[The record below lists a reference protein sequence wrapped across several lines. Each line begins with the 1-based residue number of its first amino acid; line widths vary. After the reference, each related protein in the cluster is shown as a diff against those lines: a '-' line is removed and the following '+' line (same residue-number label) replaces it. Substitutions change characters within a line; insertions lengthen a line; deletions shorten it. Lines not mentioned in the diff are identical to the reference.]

1 MAISLL
7 PHQFEAIKK
16 MHNGSVLTG
25 DVGTGKS
32 ITALAYYFIKVCGGM
47 PRMPGIPYHPMDN
60 PMDIY
65 IITTAKKRD
74 KLDWEKEGAHLG
86 IGRESNEN
94 GIQLHVD
101 SWNNIS
107 QYEHIDNA
115 FFVFDEQR
123 LVGSGSWVKA
133 FLKIAKK
140 NQWIM
145 LSATPGDNWM
155 DYIAMFVA
163 NGFYKNRTEF
173 IRRHVVFNQWSK
185 FAKVERYTEQFHLN
199 RLRDAILVDMPYER
213 HTARHV
219 ANVLVNYDADLYQK
233 TQKTRWHFLESR
245 PIKDVAELFALL
257 RRLVN
262 TDVSRLGEL
271 MKLMEK
277 HPRLIVFYNFN
288 YELAMLRILAATLGY
303 PVGEWNGNKHQ
314 EIPDTEKWLYL
325 VQYTAGAE
333 GWNCITTDA
342 MVFWSLNY
350 SYKIYHQSQGRIDR
364 LNTPFIDLYYYVFRS
379 AAGIDTGIWKSL
391 MGKKKF
397 NEREF
402 IDNQFVPEWTDE
414 EWQEAT

>member
-1 MAISLL
+1 
-7 PHQFEAIKK
+7 
-16 MHNGSVLTG
+16 
-25 DVGTGKS
+25 
-32 ITALAYYFIKVCGGM
+32 
-47 PRMPGIPYHPMDN
+47 
-60 PMDIY
+60 
-65 IITTAKKRD
+65 
-74 KLDWEKEGAHLG
+74 
-86 IGRESNEN
+86 
-94 GIQLHVD
+94 
-101 SWNNIS
+101 
-107 QYEHIDNA
+107 
-115 FFVFDEQR
+115 
-123 LVGSGSWVKA
+123 
-133 FLKIAKK
+133 
-140 NQWIM
+140 
-145 LSATPGDNWM
+145 M
-155 DYIAMFVA
+155 DYIPVFVA

-199 RLRDAILVDMPYER
+199 RLRDRILVEMPYER

-219 ANVLVNYDADLYQK
+219 TNVLVNYNRELYEK
-233 TQKTRWHFLESR
+233 TQKSRWHFLEAR
-245 PIKDVAELFALL
+245 PLKDVAELFALL

-288 YELAMLRILAATLGY
+288 YELAMLRILASTLGY

-364 LNTPFIDLYYYVFRS
+364 LNTPFFDLYYYVFRS
-379 AAGIDTGIWKSL
+379 ASGIDTGIWRSL

-397 NEREF
+397 NEKEF
-402 IDNQFVPEWTDE
+402 IDTNLAPNWDE
-414 EWQEAT
+414 EWLEAA